1 MELRDTT
8 DPRNIDPE
16 AYLRLVLL
24 ARGVAVARPQHLVKY
39 SAPTPARPENGMEG
53 FAILVFFNNI
63 SSFSPVFPFYMSH
76 VWDIL
81 SSSFSQFLWRRVP
94 YATSLWLPFLFSPL
108 SLQII
113 VSCTLQSLCTYKPN
127 SYFTGN
133 WSSLWRA
140 PLQEEERKGEPHICS
155 LLVSVLWRLASCR
168 IGTLSAGVL
177 SYGLRHPEHT
187 LHALADTVHAFQ
199 LHSDADMVWIYH

>member
-1 MELRDTT
+1 M
-8 DPRNIDPE
+8 P
-16 AYLRLVLL
+16 
-24 ARGVAVARPQHLVKY
+24 
-39 SAPTPARPENGMEG
+39 PA
-53 FAILVFFNNI
+53 
-63 SSFSPVFPFYMSH
+63 S
-76 VWDIL
+76 
-81 SSSFSQFLWRRVP
+81 
-94 YATSLWLPFLFSPL
+94 FSPL

-199 LHSDADMVWIYH
+199 LHSDADMVWIIINIYGICLSVIIPIIHVILLSHPLNSIQFSCLSNIGLRVQ